1 MSEVTAEKPLL
12 WVASSKR
19 DLMAMPDDVID
30 DFGYGLDQAQ
40 KGKFPDIGKILQGFS
55 GRSVIELKRDDRGGT
70 FRAVYT
76 VKFPEIVAV
85 LHCFQKKSKSG
96 IETPKQ
102 DVELIYSRL
111 KLAEEIY
118 KEWKKKGGKND

>member
-1 MSEVTAEKPLL
+1 MSQEPAEKPLL

-40 KGKFPDIGKILQGFS
+40 KGKFPDIGKVLRGFG
-55 GRSVIELKRDDRGGT
+55 GRSVIELIRDDKGGT

-76 VKFPEIVAV
+76 VRFPEIVAI

-102 DVELIYSRL
+102 DVELIHSRL
-111 KLAEEIY
+111 RLAEEMY
-118 KEWKKKGGKND
+118 KEWKKKDGKNG